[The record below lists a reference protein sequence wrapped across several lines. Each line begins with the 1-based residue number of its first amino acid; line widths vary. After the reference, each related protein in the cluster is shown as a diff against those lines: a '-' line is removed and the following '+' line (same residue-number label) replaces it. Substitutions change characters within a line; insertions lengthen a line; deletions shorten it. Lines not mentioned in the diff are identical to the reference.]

1 MKNYVQIQTSERSG
15 SGVILSCEID
25 QKKWGKIKED
35 EKSYI
40 ILTNYHVIQDIKQ
53 DGKDK
58 KRNVRL
64 KIMDI
69 RGDEIERKMIQHIY
83 VESGNNYD
91 HASDVA
97 ALLVIVKECCDIP
110 HCNDI
115 YMGDH
120 SKEKIE
126 SYGYPHIFQSNW
138 INQDICMEGTIQKY
152 LKDGI
157 GLYTIKDDY
166 HSYSNISDKNLMDGI
181 SGAPVY
187 LTADKNVYLVG
198 INESVCN
205 IGEGNN
211 PFKMVYFLS
220 IDRVLTWLAEQ
231 HIIIYQYSGRSVKLV
246 WIMPRFVD
254 VNESDETK
262 TKDKAHLLDLE
273 KPRNVVLIGSS
284 GAGKSSVLKTLCQ
297 HGNQFSSV
305 GDGQTTRDTIVYH
318 LDIKEKDPRV
328 VISFQTKTNF
338 IDNRLKKIRLKRYGL
353 ILCQIYGME
362 KSDIIANPCCYLQ
375 DMIIPLQILK
385 NKDAEIKEEIDEII
399 NQINQIEYSFKLEN
413 DEEDLESKLLN
424 LYETSISFLETFFD
438 EHPKYKKLKN
448 TYWNRRKYEAF
459 RTNNQNREMEAFYN
473 ELMNSN
479 EVAETNKEEEI
490 KMELKHIL
498 TIEDGFYNIS
508 EFNHLNEKEN
518 ENEWDAIFNKNFIN
532 DDKLI
537 NFEDFVEEKNI
548 DLEEEESERQEKQEI
563 KKTLTFLESV
573 KAYYGEIYETIK
585 KQLNDKGIDITKD
598 LKYSLEMLTSKEK
611 NIIARFMRKVGKDS
625 LTSIVSAVNV
635 YDRIS
640 DTYAYEIYRYNIN
653 CLRIYDT
660 CGYDHIER
668 QNLNVYF
675 RTLFNEIKDIKKDK
689 NGHETQKRHVDAIIY
704 VKKLDSEKPTELEKM
719 LPIINSMEE
728 TTPIFCLFTAMDQYI
743 DMNKNISYDIIWDKA
758 YYEKWKNMNSDEE
771 YIFPKSVQNVHENEK
786 LRDSLRA
793 PEYMK
798 DKVMEFLRNHMVP
811 YASIYQ
817 VNDENLIALN
827 RNSISYLL
835 RSMLRDEWNLGFVVT
850 PKNTGKSEGL
860 TEKDVTDEDVKKA
873 IRLDLERMF
882 TIASRTNWKQRHPST
897 ARANFRR
904 IYRYDENYDKKEEDL
919 GFNRT
924 NIDRWDNLLDEGYSK
939 SFLSS
944 DSHTIKILSDKYEM
958 SEVKAYEIIAKLK
971 QKIISN
977 SMGKWAGRKEG
988 EDFRNYF
995 EKLYE
1000 NVELKYSVNAEEKNK
1015 KIDIFQRQDKIN
1027 IKRDDL
1033 IDFLDQVC
1041 NFKDMLEKNINI
1053 KNSMIAYVKTK
1064 IDEEFE
1070 NNNDY
1075 YLNKLYEYDER
1086 FRDGID
1092 YIDRIIRSHVDES
1105 DLQTNNLVLKILEN
1119 WSSKWQEASVMDKDN
1134 KND

>member
-25 QKKWGKIKED
+25 QKKWGKIKKD

-40 ILTNYHVIQDIKQ
+40 VLTNYHVIQDIKQ
-53 DGKDK
+53 DGRDK

-64 KIMDI
+64 KIIDI
-69 RGDEIERKMIQHIY
+69 HGDEIEQKMIQHIY

-97 ALLVIVKECCDIP
+97 ALLVIIKECCEIP
-110 HCNDI
+110 YCNDI

-126 SYGYPHIFQSNW
+126 IYGYPHIFQSNW
-138 INQDICMEGTIQKY
+138 INQDICMEGIIQKY
-152 LKDGI
+152 MKDGI

-187 LTADKNVYLVG
+187 LPADNNVYLVG

-231 HIIIYQYSGRSVKLV
+231 HIIIYQYSRRSVKII
-246 WIMPRFVD
+246 WIKTRFVD
-254 VNESDETK
+254 VDESDETK
-262 TKDKAHLLDLE
+262 PEDKIYSLNLE
-273 KPRNVVLIGSS
+273 KPRNIVLVGSS

-297 HGNQFSSV
+297 HGDRFSSV
-305 GDGQTTRDTIVYH
+305 SDGQTTRDTIVYH
-318 LDIKEKDPRV
+318 LDINEKDPRV
-328 VISFQTKTNF
+328 VISFQSKKNF
-338 IDNRLKKIRLKRYGL
+338 VDYRLKKVRLKQYGL
-353 ILCQIYGME
+353 ILCQIYGMD

-375 DMIIPLQILK
+375 DMILPLQILK
-385 NKDAEIKEEIDEII
+385 NKNAEIKEEIDGII
-399 NQINQIEYSFKLEN
+399 NQINQIEYCFKLEN

-424 LYETSISFLETFFD
+424 LYEASISFLETFFD
-438 EHPKYKKLKN
+438 KHPEYMKLKKS
-448 TYWNRRKYEAF
+448 YLNRRKYEAF
-459 RTNNQNREMEAFYN
+459 RTDNLSREMDAFYN
-473 ELMNSN
+473 ELMRSN
-479 EVAETNKEEEI
+479 EVVETNREEEI
-490 KMELKHIL
+490 KKELKQIL
-498 TIEDGFYNIS
+498 TIEDGFFDIS
-508 EFNHLNEKEN
+508 EFYYLNEN
-518 ENEWDAIFNKNFIN
+518 EKEWDAIFYKNFLK

-537 NFEDFVEEKNI
+537 HFEDFVEEQDI
-548 DLEEEESERQEKQEI
+548 DLEEEEVERQEKQES

-573 KAYYGEIYETIK
+573 KAYYGELYETIK
-585 KQLNDKGIDITKD
+585 KKLDDKGIDITKD
-598 LKYSLEMLTSKEK
+598 LKYSLEMQASKEQ

-625 LTSIVSAVNV
+625 LTSIVSAVNI

-640 DTYAYEIYRYNIN
+640 DTYVYEIYRFNIN

-675 RTLFNEIKDIKKDK
+675 RTLFNEIKDIKNDKD
-689 NGHETQKRHVDAIIY
+689 GRETQKRHVDAIIY

-728 TTPIFCLFTAMDQYI
+728 TTPIFCLFTALDQYI
-743 DMNKNISYDIIWDKA
+743 DMNKDISYDIIWDKA

-793 PEYMK
+793 PDYMK

-811 YASIYQ
+811 YASKYQ
-817 VNDENLIALN
+817 VNDENVIALN

-850 PKNTGKSEGL
+850 PKNTRKSETL
-860 TEKDVTDEDVKKA
+860 IKEEVTDEDVKNA
-873 IRLDLERMF
+873 IQLDLERMF
-882 TIASRTNWKQRHPST
+882 TIASRINWEKRHPST

-944 DSHTIKILSDKYEM
+944 ESHTIKTLSDKYEL
-958 SEVKAYEIIAKLK
+958 SEIKAYEIIARIK

-977 SMGKWAGRKEG
+977 SMGKWAGQKEG

-995 EKLYE
+995 EQLYD
-1000 NVELKYSVNAEEKNK
+1000 NVELKYSDDVREIYK
-1015 KIDIFQRQDKIN
+1015 KIDIFQRQEKIT
-1027 IKRDDL
+1027 IKRDKM
-1033 IDFLDQVC
+1033 IAFLNQVC
-1041 NFKDMLEKNINI
+1041 NFKDILEKNMPI
-1053 KNSMIAYVKTK
+1053 KNSMIDYIKTR
-1064 IDEEFE
+1064 IDEEFK
-1070 NNNDY
+1070 NNNDN

-1086 FRDGID
+1086 FRDGVD
-1092 YIDRIIRSHVDES
+1092 YIDSVIKSHVDEG
-1105 DLQTNNLVLKILEN
+1105 NLKTSKIMLRILEN
-1119 WSSKWQEASVMDKDN
+1119 WSSKWPDPPMIENDN
-1134 KND
+1134 KNE

>member
-25 QKKWGKIKED
+25 QKKWGKIKKD

-40 ILTNYHVIQDIKQ
+40 VLTNYHVIQDIKQ
-53 DGKDK
+53 DGRDK

-69 RGDEIERKMIQHIY
+69 HGDEIEQKMIQHIY

-97 ALLVIVKECCDIP
+97 ALLVIIKECCEIP
-110 HCNDI
+110 YCNDI

-126 SYGYPHIFQSNW
+126 IYGYPHIFQSNW
-138 INQDICMEGTIQKY
+138 INQDICMEGIIQKY
-152 LKDGI
+152 MKDGI

-187 LTADKNVYLVG
+187 LTADNNVYLVG

-220 IDRVLTWLAEQ
+220 IDRVLDWLAEQ
-231 HIIIYQYSGRSVKLV
+231 HIIIYQYGGRSVKV
-246 WIMPRFVD
+246 IWIKTRFVD
-254 VNESDETK
+254 LGESDETK
-262 TKDKAHLLDLE
+262 PEDKAPLLNLE
-273 KPRNVVLIGSS
+273 KPRNIVLVGSS

-318 LDIKEKDPRV
+318 LDINEKDPRV
-328 VISFQTKTNF
+328 EISFLSKKDF
-338 IDNRLKKIRLKRYGL
+338 IDNRLKKVRLKRYGL

-362 KSDIIANPCCYLQ
+362 KSNIVANPCCYLQ
-375 DMIIPLQILK
+375 DMLMPLQILRK
-385 NKDAEIKEEIDEII
+385 NTNELTKQKIDALI
-399 NQINQIEYSFKLEN
+399 NQINQIGYSFQLEN

-424 LYETSISFLETFFD
+424 LYEASIVFLKEFFD
-438 EHPKYKKLKN
+438 EQPEYKNLKKAF
-448 TYWNRRKYEAF
+448 WNRKKYEAY
-459 RTNNQNREMEAFYN
+459 RTNNTSKEMDFYYMH
-473 ELMNSN
+473 LMKSN
-479 EVAETNKEEEI
+479 EEAVPYEEDAL
-490 KMELKHIL
+490 KKELKQIL

-508 EFNHLNEKEN
+508 EFYHVDEKE
-518 ENEWDAIFNKNFIN
+518 ETEKEWDAIFDNHFLH
-532 DDKLI
+532 DMVLI
-537 NFEDFVEEKNI
+537 PFEDFIAEQDI
-548 DLEEEESERQEKQEI
+548 DLEEETEEKQENQNCEKI
-563 KKTLTFLESV
+563 PTFLESV

-585 KQLNDKGIDITKD
+585 KKLVYKEIDITKN
-598 LKYSLEMLTSKEK
+598 LNYSLVMLTSKEK
-611 NIIARFMRKVGKDS
+611 NIIARCMRKVGKES

-640 DTYAYEIYRYNIN
+640 NTYVYEIYRYKVN
-653 CLRIYDT
+653 CLQIYDT

-675 RTLFNEIKDIKKDK
+675 RTLFNKIKVVKKDK
-689 NGHETQKRHVDAIIY
+689 NGNERHKKHVDAIIY

-728 TTPIFCLFTAMDQYI
+728 TTPIFCLFTALDQYI
-743 DMNKNISYDIIWDKA
+743 DMNKNSSYDILWDRA
-758 YYEKWKNMNSDEE
+758 YYEKWKNMNSDED
-771 YIFPKSVQNVHENEK
+771 YIFPKSVQNIHENEK
-786 LRDSLRA
+786 LRDLLYA

-798 DKVMEFLRNHMVP
+798 DKIIDFLRNHMVP
-811 YASIYQ
+811 YSSQYQ
-817 VNDENLIALN
+817 VNDENVIKLN

-835 RSMLRDEWNLGFVVT
+835 RSMLRDEWNSGFVVT
-850 PKNTGKSEGL
+850 SKNTELSE
-860 TEKDVTDEDVKKA
+860 ECRKINVTDEDVKKA

-882 TIASRTNWKQRHPST
+882 TIASRTNWEQRHPST

-904 IYRYDENYDKKEEDL
+904 IYRYDQNYDKKEEDL

-924 NIDRWDNLLDEGYSK
+924 SIDRWDNLLDEGYSK

-944 DSHTIKILSDKYEM
+944 DSNTIKTLSEKHGL
-958 SEVKAYEIIAKLK
+958 SKVKAYEIIASLK
-971 QKIISN
+971 QKIIGD
-977 SMGKWAGRKEG
+977 SMGKWAGKEEG
-988 EDFRNYF
+988 VDFRYYFKELYKKVEINYCNHDQS
-995 EKLYE
+995 ET
-1000 NVELKYSVNAEEKNK
+1000 K
-1015 KIDIFQRQDKIN
+1015 KIDIFQRQDKIT
-1027 IKRDDL
+1027 IERSKQ
-1033 IDFLDQVC
+1033 IDFLNQVC
-1041 NFKDMLEKNINI
+1041 DFKGMLVKNGNIEEEMINYI
-1053 KNSMIAYVKTK
+1053 KTK
-1064 IDEEFE
+1064 IDEEFMT
-1070 NNNDY
+1070 NNDN

-1092 YIDRIIRSHVDES
+1092 YIDSIIRSHVDDS
-1105 DLQTNNLVLKILEN
+1105 DLKTSKLILKILEN
-1119 WSSKWQEASVMDKDN
+1119 WSSKWPTPPVTEN
-1134 KND
+1134 E